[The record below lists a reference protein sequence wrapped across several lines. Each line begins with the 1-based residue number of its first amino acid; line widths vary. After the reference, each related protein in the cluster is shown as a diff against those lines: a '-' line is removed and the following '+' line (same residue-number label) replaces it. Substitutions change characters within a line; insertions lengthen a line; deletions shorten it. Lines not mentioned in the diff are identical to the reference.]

1 MPLFDIEPTSAYS
14 GSYMAIVVTGSRNP
28 TGTAYQQLISSSF
41 RKSRVGDAASLAGA
55 LLYTGVTQY
64 GEYSRLIVD
73 NQAMNVNQR
82 FVSHVSTT
90 KVIYDSHIPDLAAI
104 FLADNAYPAFTMYP
118 SPAGVDMRV
127 QFIFGTRDESGV
139 LHRRTSSYAS
149 DANASISNDNWVNS
163 SPFQYK
169 YRGAPRRAGSFID
182 ANGLLIRASTSFSTP
197 TETFSNFNVT
207 GIDTTGIGTAPNAKT
222 LNPSDPFA
230 GGFSG
235 TIPGATASFQVGFM
249 DKRREST
256 VTASANYTFRP
267 VEEYTDTDTTFSGMP
282 TVFGAPI
289 TNNTKAGSNI
299 DTIRAVYGF
308 GDGPSNTPLP
318 KNVFGVDKGHGAAG
332 YPVRVWF
339 GTGIRGWKYGLYN
352 GLPTSPK
359 CIFRRNHFGS
369 HRDMLEQRLFTKEV
383 NKINGTLEAAVTL
396 SFISGSEAYVT
407 ASNPALNTREVGY
420 YDFEYKCGIPWKD
433 R

>member
-104 FLADNAYPAFTMYP
+104 FLADNAYPAFTSYR
-118 SPAGVDMRV
+118 SVAGPDIRV
-127 QFIFGTRDESGV
+127 QFIFGTRDELGV

-169 YRGAPRRAGSFID
+169 YRNAPRRAGSFID
-182 ANGLLIRASTSFSTP
+182 ANGLLIRASTSFDVTGSV
-197 TETFSNFNVT
+197 FDVT

-222 LNPSDPFA
+222 LSALDPFA

-249 DKRREST
+249 DKNRN
-256 VTASANYTFRP
+256 TASIWADYNFRP
-267 VEEYTDTDTTFSGMP
+267 VEEYTDTDTTFSGLP
-282 TVFGAPI
+282 AAFGTPI
-289 TNNTKAGSNI
+289 SNNTKAGSNV

-318 KNVFGVDKGHGAAG
+318 KDVFGVNRGHVLAT
-332 YPVRVWF
+332 YPIRVWF